1 MITKIRSD
9 NAATNTPSVGTTY
22 WVIFR
27 LVQQLRTEKKLTDR
41 RHAGKELLFMLAD
54 AKVRTKL
61 HREAKSANSRSSIK
75 EAIPSLWKVVIRNAL
90 YAAEA
95 SVESSS
101 ATRKKQRVLQPDE
114 IMLPL
119 KLSSFLST

>member
-1 MITKIRSD
+1 
-9 NAATNTPSVGTTY
+9 
-22 WVIFR
+22 
-27 LVQQLRTEKKLTDR
+27 
-41 RHAGKELLFMLAD
+41 MLAD

-61 HREAKSANSRSSIK
+61 HREAKSASSRSSTK
-75 EAIPSLWKVVIRNAL
+75 EAISSLWKVVIRNAL
-90 YAAEA
+90 YAAEV